1 MTQPAAQNPS
11 AIADSSKAGDG
22 SSVDQRTLAE
32 IVTDLWEKT
41 ETLLRQEMRLGIA
54 EADEKLRVLKSE
66 AEGQLNELKVELIAK
81 ALAGGVL
88 FAGVL
93 SLCAALILLLSEAM
107 MPWLAALIVGVVLS
121 AGAFALLQRKLPKP
135 RVLQAASNVLDT
147 PKDTHTPRR
156 LSNDAEH

>member
-11 AIADSSKAGDG
+11 AIADASKAGDG
-22 SSVDQRTLAE
+22 GSVDQRTLAE
-32 IVTDLWEKT
+32 IVADLWDKA
-41 ETLLRQEMRLGIA
+41 ETLFRQEMRLGIA

-66 AEGQLNELKVELIAK
+66 AEVQLNELNVELTTK

-88 FAGVL
+88 LAGLL

-107 MPWLAALIVGVVLS
+107 TPWLAALIVGVVLS
-121 AGAFALLQRKLPKP
+121 AGAFALLARKLP
-135 RVLQAASNVLDT
+135 RARTRSNVLDNAQ
-147 PKDTHTPRR
+147 DTHTPRR